1 MLKQRIITALILLP
15 IALCGFFLLEGSGFA
30 LFIGLV
36 VTLGAWEWARLAGFE
51 AQLAR
56 VAFAAF
62 VALLLFGLYVFP
74 DLAPWVL
81 GAAILW
87 WGAATWLVLTFPES
101 AERWSAT
108 LTKLAIGLLILLPAW
123 QGLVLIKAM
132 ALGNWLIIDGQGRC
146 MGGVVAGRGEQMKEV
161 VGFLRTA
168 GPTLS
173 PFNAWIFLK
182 GLETLSLRMKAHCAN
197 AQALAEWLEQQDG
210 IEKVHYAG
218 LKSHPQH
225 ELAQRQQ
232 RGFGAVVSFEV
243 KGGKE
248 GAWRFID
255 ATRLISITANL
266 GDSKTTITH
275 PSTTSHGRLAPQERE
290 AAGIRDSLI
299 RIAVGLEDVADL
311 QADLARGLAAL

>member
-1 MLKQRIITALILLP
+1 
-15 IALCGFFLLEGSGFA
+15 
-30 LFIGLV
+30 
-36 VTLGAWEWARLAGFE
+36 
-51 AQLAR
+51 
-56 VAFAAF
+56 
-62 VALLLFGLYVFP
+62 
-74 DLAPWVL
+74 
-81 GAAILW
+81 
-87 WGAATWLVLTFPES
+87 
-101 AERWSAT
+101 
-108 LTKLAIGLLILLPAW
+108 
-123 QGLVLIKAM
+123 
-132 ALGNWLIIDGQGRC
+132 

-182 GLETLSLRMKAHCAN
+182 GLETLGLRMKAHCAN

-210 IEKVHYAG
+210 VEKVHYAG

-225 ELAQRQQ
+225 DLATRQQ

-243 KGGKE
+243 RGGKE

-275 PSTTSHGRLAPQERE
+275 PSTTSHGRLSPQERE

-299 RIAVGLEDVADL
+299 RVAVGLEDVADL

>member
-56 VAFAAF
+56 VAFAVF

-108 LTKLAIGLLILLPAW
+108 LTKLVIGLLILLPAW

-132 ALGNWLIIDGQGRC
+132 ALGNWLIMAVMVLVWGADIGAYFSGRKFGKRKLAPKVSPGKSWEGVY
-146 MGGVVAGRGEQMKEV
+146 GG
-161 VGFLRTA
+161 L
-168 GPTLS
+168 
-173 PFNAWIFLK
+173 I
-182 GLETLSLRMKAHCAN
+182 LSL
-197 AQALAEWLEQQDG
+197 L
-210 IEKVHYAG
+210 
-218 LKSHPQH
+218 
-225 ELAQRQQ
+225 
-232 RGFGAVVSFEV
+232 
-243 KGGKE
+243 
-248 GAWRFID
+248 
-255 ATRLISITANL
+255 ITA
-266 GDSKTTITH
+266 
-275 PSTTSHGRLAPQERE
+275 
-290 AAGIRDSLI
+290 
-299 RIAVGLEDVADL
+299 AVGLV
-311 QADLARGLAAL
+311 RGWSVGEIIAALFGAAMIVLVSVVGDLTESMFKRQAGIKDSSNLLPGHGGVLDRIDSLTAAVPLFAVLLWIAGS